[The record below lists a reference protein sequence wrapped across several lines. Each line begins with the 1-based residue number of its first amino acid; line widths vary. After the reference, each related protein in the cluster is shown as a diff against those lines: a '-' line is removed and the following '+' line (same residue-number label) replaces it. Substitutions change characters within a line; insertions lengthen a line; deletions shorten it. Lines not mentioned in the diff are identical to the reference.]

1 MSTQKDKYIYL
12 TQEWLD
18 KLKWELE
25 FLKNEKRIE
34 IAERLK
40 EAISYWDLSENSEY
54 EDARNEQAQIETRIK
69 EIEAELKNVKI
80 VEEAHDEDKVKIGS
94 IVTIESIGEESE
106 KEEFKVM
113 GTMEADI
120 WSNPPKIS
128 NESPVWKAVMGKKA
142 GSKVKVKS
150 LSGITEYK
158 ILEIK

>member
-1 MSTQKDKYIYL
+1 MSNQKDKSIYL

-18 KLKWELE
+18 NLKWELE
-25 FLKNEKRIE
+25 FLKWEKRIE

-54 EDARNEQAQIETRIK
+54 EDARNEQAQVETRIK

-80 VEEAHDEDKVKIGS
+80 VEESHDEDKVKIGS
-94 IVTIESIGEESE
+94 IVTIAEVWNEDN

-128 NESPVWKAVMGKKA
+128 NESAVWRAIMWKKVWV
-142 GSKVKVKS
+142 SVKVKA
-150 LSGITEYK
+150 LAWTTEYN
-158 ILEIK
+158 IIDIK

>member
-12 TQEWLD
+12 TQEWLNR
-18 KLKWELE
+18 LKWELE
-25 FLKNEKRIE
+25 YLKNEKRLE

-69 EIEAELKNVKI
+69 EIELELKSVKI
-80 VEEAHDEDKVKIGS
+80 VEESHDEDKVKIGS
-94 IVTIESIGEESE
+94 IVTLEELNGDWT
-106 KEEFKVM
+106 KEEVKIM

-128 NESPVWKAVMGKKA
+128 NESPVWKAIMWKKP
-142 GSKVKVKS
+142 GVTVKVKA
-150 LSGITEYK
+150 LAWTKEFK
-158 ILEIK
+158 ILDIK